1 MGIFR
6 MPSLGAD
13 MEAGTLVEWL
23 KKPGDAVK
31 SGDIIAV
38 VETQKGAIEI
48 EVFET
53 GTIESQLIQVGASV
67 PVGAPMA
74 AIRANG
80 VGAPTEVKPVPA
92 TARPAPLVSPVVPP
106 PVEPSVPVQTAVPVV
121 PAGGKISPVG
131 GKISPAARQ
140 FAAEHKI
147 DLSPMQGTG
156 PDGAIVYVD
165 VETAWLHRK
174 PAGTPSTAAEKAA
187 APASMATGAM
197 RAAIAAAMGRS
208 KREIPHYYLRHAVDV
223 TVSLDWMTAR
233 NAARPPEER
242 LLFAALLLKAIALSA
257 DKFSEFNGHFRDG
270 RFEAAQRA
278 HVGMAIAL
286 RRGGLVAPAI
296 HDAASLTLDQIM
308 TRLRD
313 LTNRVRAGRFRGS
326 ELSDPTITLTSL
338 GERGVDEVQ
347 PIIYPP
353 QVAIIG
359 AGSPALRPWLLEG
372 TVALRHICTLSLAA
386 DHRVSDGHRGAL
398 FLRAIAERLQS
409 PEAL

>member
-1 MGIFR
+1 MGVFC

-53 GTIESQLIQVGASV
+53 GTIESQLIQVGATV

-80 VGAPTEVKPVPA
+80 VSAPTEVKPVP
-92 TARPAPLVSPVVPP
+92 TAAKPALLVPPTAPP
-106 PVEPSVPVQTAVPVV
+106 PVEPPAPVQTVV
-121 PAGGKISPVG
+121 APPG

-140 FAAEHKI
+140 FAAEHNI
-147 DLSPMQGTG
+147 DLSSIQGTG

-165 VETAWLHRK
+165 VETALLHRK
-174 PAGTPSTAAEKAA
+174 PASPPSAATGKPA
-187 APASMATGAM
+187 APAAAATGAM

-223 TVSLDWMTAR
+223 TVSLDWMIAR

-242 LLFAALLLKAIALSA
+242 LLFAALLLKAIALSTE
-257 DKFSEFNGHFRDG
+257 KFPEFNGHFRDG

-278 HVGMAIAL
+278 HLGMAIAL
-286 RRGGLVAPAI
+286 RGGGLVAPAI
-296 HDAASLTLDQIM
+296 HDTAGLTLDQIM
-308 TRLRD
+308 AGLRD

-372 TVALRHICTLSLAA
+372 AVAPRQICTLSLAA

-398 FLRAIAERLQS
+398 FLRAIADRLQT